1 VIALTLLEGLLAV
14 ASAGLIGWWI
24 ARRGGC

>member
-1 VIALTLLEGLLAV
+1 VIALTLFEGVLAV

-24 ARRGGC
+24 ARGRGR